1 MHINQPGRLPVQEN
15 SPTTPST
22 PSTTNNT
29 SVKTTKQDSFS
40 SAHRTQSQATSTS
53 NSTSTTPKVSELNH
67 TSIFSSRAFSP
78 EFKEAY
84 IAARVATE
92 SPENKYY
99 ENQLG
104 WLSPTAEAAVKK
116 LASVVANKSS
126 NTTSAAA
133 ARTAFNMSGLTQN

>member
-15 SPTTPST
+15 SPTTPAT

-29 SVKTTKQDSFS
+29 SVKQTKQDSFS

-53 NSTSTTPKVSELNH
+53 NSTHTTPKVSELKD

-84 IAARVATE
+84 IAAR
-92 SPENKYY
+92 
-99 ENQLG
+99 
-104 WLSPTAEAAVKK
+104 
-116 LASVVANKSS
+116 
-126 NTTSAAA
+126 
-133 ARTAFNMSGLTQN
+133 RH